1 MKKIIIFLIG
11 IICLCSC
18 VSSIGETYERT
29 YVIEKVKRLDGQ
41 RQYSRYT
48 VYGWCSDNGTYGPT
62 FSFVDLSNKFV
73 PGDTLVIVKKR

>member
-18 VSSIGETYERT
+18 VGSIGRTNERT
-29 YVIEKVKRLDGQ
+29 YVVEKVKRLEGE

-48 VYGWCSDNGTYGPT
+48 VYGWSNGTFGPT
-62 FSFVDLSNKFV
+62 FSFVDESNKFQ
-73 PGDTLVIVKKR
+73 PGDTLVIVKKK